1 MRNDELN
8 KWCPQCQQYLPRDKF
23 YRNAAQSDG
32 LAPYCKKCWSEVCSK
47 RHTRLRAGLPDK
59 RRAQMDLVRHDYFHR
74 IDRPVQAYVLGL
86 LASDGNVASDRP
98 RIQFSVHEEDR
109 ILTEIVRDEL
119 APGSPIIMPP
129 CRTYRLAKVHFTSPR
144 MYAELAKLGIIPRK
158 SHTLTWPEM
167 LPGDFINSYLLGVF
181 DGDGWITI
189 DKRKPMLYH
198 IIGIISA
205 SPSFLQR
212 AAQEIAAAIDVPLA
226 RLSAVNQRAFTIR
239 YGGKSAILMSEW
251 LHRDLSGL
259 ARKRIPT
266 QHRL

>member
-1 MRNDELN
+1 MS
-8 KWCPQCQQYLPRDKF
+8 KF
-23 YRNAAQSDG
+23 TAD
-32 LAPYCKKCWSEVCSK
+32 
-47 RHTRLRAGLPDK
+47 
-59 RRAQMDLVRHDYFHR
+59 
-74 IDRPVQAYVLGL
+74 
-86 LASDGNVASDRP
+86 
-98 RIQFSVHEEDR
+98 
-109 ILTEIVRDEL
+109 
-119 APGSPIIMPP
+119 
-129 CRTYRLAKVHFTSPR
+129 
-144 MYAELAKLGIIPRK
+144 LAKLGIIPRK
-158 SHTLTWPEM
+158 SHTLTWAEM

-205 SPSFLQR
+205 SPTFLQR

-226 RLSAVNQRAFTIR
+226 RLSAVNHRAFTIR